1 MSIVKTCVLIEL
13 TFLKSGKEGSY
24 LVLGKV
30 IVNLG

>member
-1 MSIVKTCVLIEL
+1 MSIVKTCVLEL